1 MTYHDDK
8 YDLVNG
14 PDTDAAVPAPA
25 HHHLLHHM
33 HTVHL
38 DYHHYDGFDDDC
50 DDYDNDFCWP

>member
-25 HHHLLHHM
+25 HQHLLHHM

-38 DYHHYDGFDDDC
+38 DHHHHDGFDDDC
-50 DDYDNDFCWP
+50 DDYDDDFC